1 MRRMLVLAA
10 ALGMMWA
17 VERLRMDGVQ
27 ASPDPLTLA
36 AIGFVVLAAFTV
48 GEIGGALKLPKVTGY
63 IVSGVLLG
71 PQVSDVLSE
80 RVVGEMATFN
90 TLALGLIAT
99 TAGLELDLSAIRKV
113 LRTLAV
119 TVAAKVPLLVWS
131 SWAAPSTSPR
141 LPSASSAW
149 SPRGR
154 SARWPWS
161 SRCSASGPRLQ
172 SPLRW

>member
-119 TVAAKVPLLVWS
+119 MERDAKKMRGERPFLFTNLKQGDGVAAVVDFIVTAGLLP
-131 SWAAPSTSPR
+131 APR
-141 LPSASSAW
+141 LP
-149 SPRGR
+149 
-154 SARWPWS
+154 
-161 SRCSASGPRLQ
+161 Q
-172 SPLRW
+172 